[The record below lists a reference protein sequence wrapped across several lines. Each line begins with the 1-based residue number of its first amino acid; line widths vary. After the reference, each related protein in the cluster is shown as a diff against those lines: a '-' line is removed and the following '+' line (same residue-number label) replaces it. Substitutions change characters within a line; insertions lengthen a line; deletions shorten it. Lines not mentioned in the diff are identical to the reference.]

1 MGDLIAWT
9 VLVLVFRVTVRTIVN
24 HLTGKS

>member
-9 VLVLVFRVTVRTIVN
+9 VLVLVFRVAVRTIVA
-24 HLTGKS
+24 HLTGRC